1 MNLSPTLPTTLRQ
14 IASEYITGTDTVS
27 RGDRG
32 YLLDTADNI
41 EAGTATLE
49 DVEDAAAIASEYT
62 EHSVKVE
69 A

>member
-14 IASEYITGTDTVS
+14 IADTINGTDPIS

-32 YLLDTADNI
+32 YLLDTADSI
-41 EAGTATLE
+41 EAGAATLE

-62 EHSVKVE
+62 EHFVKVE